1 MRKLFRKRG
10 KFLGNESGVAAIDF
24 AIVGSVFIVLVLG
37 TFEFGRV
44 LYVRNKL
51 THAADA
57 VTREVLVSSS
67 EYDSSTASEDDLL
80 AKADDWL
87 HDLDKAKLDVDIGD
101 EIVDGIDYRTITLV
115 YSMQLYVPGLTDGI
129 QLAQFRRA
137 PKL

>member
-1 MRKLFRKRG
+1 MRTLFRKKGNFLSNQRG
-10 KFLGNESGVAAIDF
+10 AAAIDF
-24 AIVGSVFIVLVLG
+24 ALVGSIFIILVLG

-57 VTREVLVSSS
+57 VTREVLITSSA
-67 EYDSSTASEDDLL
+67 YDNNTASEDDLL

-87 HDLDKAKLDVDIGD
+87 NDLDQSKLSVDIGD
-101 EIVDGIDYRTITLV
+101 ESIDGIDYRTITLS
-115 YSMQLYVPGLTDGI
+115 YSMQLYVPGLSDGI